1 MLSVETD
8 GEAVDKIDLYNFE
21 DPKFENSRY
30 VLTSPRSLEAC
41 SRLNVKPVELL
52 YKPLTEFQEE
62 LLPQD
67 VPLRTIYNIYDEQEQ
82 IRLRKLHLCRE
93 ERGRINKDEVQE
105 ISAQSQKQSKKS
117 DKAGSRNLTKASL
130 QRHRTALASG
140 AGHKRVTKD
149 ELNKRAKEL
158 EDESIKLRQELLS
171 RKEGKPKKPASASR
185 RPRSA
190 RGGVRGENSSS
201 TGRPARSKSASDV
214 YSKLP
219 PRDRKILDLMRS
231 KREAERQQQEESERS
246 RQLWEEEKQRQEALR
261 AVMENKR
268 RKLLAKEDLTKR
280 SQHLRESLRRDQ
292 MEEKDRDEKEDK
304 LMLRS
309 KLSDDSLYKQLT
321 TQALKLSARKE
332 KGRMKKSIQERN
344 LDVMS
349 RDEEDMK
356 RRVAELTQSSVAQA
370 QRRKEMGMFQQS
382 LRKSM
387 SNHQERLAFEQR
399 RRELEKDSRKQEQ
412 GAMTTMELRHS
423 QADQNLAS
431 LMETRTQQ
439 LIASHEEEEKR
450 LSKARE
456 TQQKMEEEMEAWRRK
471 LLKHQ
476 KQVERRAEV
485 TVQVNKESRAQRAR
499 QERLAHQQEQ
509 RKNLHKLNKEHEQ
522 WKRSLEMSMHE
533 KDRKIVEIQQE
544 REKFISQT
552 RSVAQLSQLLRDKVR
567 MKYQHDTFDR
577 KALDAQLFARL
588 ENTPPAR
595 RLPASSST

>member
-280 SQHLRESLRRDQ
+280 SQH
-292 MEEKDRDEKEDK
+292 
-304 LMLRS
+304 
-309 KLSDDSLYKQLT
+309 
-321 TQALKLSARKE
+321 
-332 KGRMKKSIQERN
+332 ERN